1 MLGLR
6 WFHRG
11 GQVVGVD
18 IGAGAVKVVRLSRG
32 RNRVVL
38 ESAGLTEIASDQAFQ
53 PAWVSEALRKLLS
66 GAGIAP
72 KGLVTAVPG
81 RDATIRSLLLPKMPR
96 EELRE
101 ALRWEVKKHIHFPLE
116 EAQLDYLVMREIDEL
131 GTKKYEVLLVAVE
144 KETVR
149 SHLEYFR
156 GVGEVRAVDL
166 NALAVAEAYRWNHAP
181 EGPPEAENVM
191 VVDIGAG
198 KTEISLLKQGML
210 RFTRY
215 VPSGGNAI
223 TEALQKTD
231 PTMTFSQAE
240 TLKRTT
246 EFDLLQGSGERID
259 ALRPTLDRLIVEIQR
274 SLDYYRAQFRER
286 TLQEVVLTGGG
297 SLLKGF
303 REYLASYFD
312 CPVKLDNPFAKIH
325 VGRGMPNLQED
336 LPRFSVALGLALRK
350 E

>member
-1 MLGLR
+1 MRGIRLFR
-6 WFHRG
+6 SG

-18 IGAGAVKVVRLSRG
+18 IGAGAVKVIRLSHG
-32 RNRVVL
+32 RNRVTL
-38 ESAGLTEIASDQAFQ
+38 HSAGLTEIASDHAFQ
-53 PAWVSEALRKLLS
+53 PALVSEALRKLLS

-81 RDATIRSLLLPKMPR
+81 RDATIRYLLLPKMPR

-101 ALRWEVKKHIHFPLE
+101 ALRWEAKKHVHFPLE
-116 EAQLDYLVMREIDEL
+116 EALLDYLVMREIDDL
-131 GTKKYEVLLVAVE
+131 GTKKYEILLVAVE

-149 SHLEYFR
+149 AHLEYFR
-156 GVGEVRAVDL
+156 GVGEVRAMDL
-166 NALAVAEAYRWNHAP
+166 SALALAEAFRLNHAV
-181 EGPPEAENVM
+181 GDDNVM
-191 VVDIGAG
+191 VVDIGAE
-198 KTEISLLKQGML
+198 KMEICLLKQGML
-210 RFTRY
+210 RFARY

-240 TLKRTT
+240 TLKRTA
-246 EFDLLQGSGERID
+246 EFDFLQGSGERID

-303 REYLASYFD
+303 REYLATYFD
-312 CPVKLDNPFAKIH
+312 CPVKLDNPFAQIQT
-325 VGRGMPNLQED
+325 GRGIPNLQGD
-336 LPRFSVALGLALRK
+336 LPRFSVAVGLALRR